1 MRVIVER
8 LARRCGYDAVAGAM
22 PSGDKRLLIHI
33 RRENLRKQRLR
44 ADETGSQ
51 VCGKHSTTQHLC
63 CAFKKHCKY
72 PFCCCNSPLVAWGH
86 VGRLQASIL
95 GAV

>member
-1 MRVIVER
+1 MIVER

-22 PSGDKRLLIHI
+22 PPGDKRLLIHI

-51 VCGKHSTTQHLC
+51 VCGPTRRLC
-63 CAFKKHCKY
+63 SHCQY
-72 PFCCCNSPLVAWGH
+72 LSSHYSLLLVA
-86 VGRLQASIL
+86 
-95 GAV
+95 